1 METDSSTPAS
11 PKFNPHSHSP
21 DAVLRHFD
29 TQADGLNTGV
39 ATDRLLSHGHNRL
52 PAPPVVSPL
61 RRFLRQ
67 FNNLLIIVLILAAAI
82 TAALGHWLDTAVILA
97 VVIVNTALGFVQE
110 GKAEKAIASI
120 KNMLAPHASVLRD
133 GERHSIP
140 AEELV
145 PGDIVMLEAGDR
157 VPADLRLLRI
167 SALFAQEAVLT
178 GESVPVEKS
187 LREVAEDAALG
198 DRRCMSFSGTLITSG
213 QGSGIVVATGLQT
226 ELGRIS
232 HMLTNV
238 EQLATPLLQQIAV
251 FSRWLTAFIL
261 TMAGAILG
269 FGYYVRGMPFDELF
283 VVVVGLSVAA
293 IPEGLPAVLT
303 VTLAIGVQA
312 MARRNAIVRR
322 LPAIETLGSVSVICS
337 DKTGTLTRNEMMVAT
352 VARPG
357 KVLTLSGEGYAPEGV
372 FESDSGV
379 HGHETDPAL
388 MTLARAAVL
397 CNDAALRLQDGHWTV
412 HGDPMEGALL
422 SFAQK
427 AGLQADDENS
437 KFPRLDLIPFDARHR
452 FMATLNRVDDDSL
465 VFVKGAPEQVVSM
478 CSQQSSVGG
487 ETTAFDSGHWQQ
499 LAEQIAEQGQRV
511 LALAMK
517 VLPAGQDAIH
527 HEDVESG
534 LVMLGLVGLID
545 PPRAEA
551 ITAIAEC
558 HEAGIEVKMITGDHA
573 GTAAA
578 IGRQIGLRLADKVLT
593 GAEIDK
599 LDDAALSAAILQTD
613 IFARTSPEHKLRLVT
628 ALQAHGK
635 VVAMTGDGVN
645 DAPALKRADAGIA
658 MGRKGSEA
666 AREASELVLADDNF
680 ASIVAAIR
688 AGRTVYD
695 NLRKV
700 ISFLLPING
709 GESLS
714 LIIAILFALTL
725 PITAAQILWVNMVSS
740 VALALA
746 LAFEPTEAGVMK
758 RPPRKAGESI
768 LSGQIIWRIV
778 FVSLIFTAG
787 VFGQFELAQSQ
798 GLELE
803 VARTMAVNTLVV
815 MEIFYLF
822 SVRYAYGSSL
832 TLKGALGTPA
842 VLWSISAV
850 TAFQLLFTY
859 TPWMNLAFG
868 STPLGVAQGVQ
879 VLVFGVLVLLLIE
892 LEKWLRRVVLHID

>member
-1 METDSSTPAS
+1 MEARNNRAPS
-11 PKFNPHSHSP
+11 PDFLPHTLGP

-29 TQADGLNTGV
+29 VGAEGLGKDT
-39 ATDRLLSHGHNRL
+39 AAERLLEVGHNRL
-52 PAPPVVSPL
+52 PVAHSVGPV

-67 FNNLLIIVLILAAAI
+67 FNNLLIIVLIVASAI
-82 TAALGHWLDTAVILA
+82 TALLGHWLDTVVILA
-97 VVIVNTALGFVQE
+97 VVMVNTVLGFIQE
-110 GKAEKAIASI
+110 GKAEKAIAAI
-120 KNMLAPHASVLRD
+120 KDMLAPHAAVIRD
-133 GERHSIP
+133 GERHNIP
-140 AEELV
+140 ADQLV
-145 PGDIVMLEAGDR
+145 PGDIVLLEAGDR
-157 VPADLRLLRI
+157 VPADLRWLKLN
-167 SALFAQEAVLT
+167 ALSTQEAALT
-178 GESVPVEKS
+178 GESLPVEKQ
-187 LREVAEDAALG
+187 LQPVAAEAALG
-198 DRRCMSFSGTLITSG
+198 DRTCLAFSGTLITSG
-213 QGSGIVVATGLQT
+213 QGSGVVVATGSST

-232 HMLTNV
+232 HMIRDV
-238 EQLATPLLQQIAV
+238 EQLTTPLLKQISV
-251 FSRWLTAFIL
+251 FSKWLTGFIL
-261 TMAGAILG
+261 SMAAAILAY
-269 FGYYVRGMPFDELF
+269 GYFLRGMPFDELF

-337 DKTGTLTRNEMMVAT
+337 DKTGTLTRNEMMVST
-352 VARPG
+352 VALSDSE
-357 KVLTLSGEGYAPEGV
+357 LTVAGEGYAPEG
-372 FESDSGV
+372 EISMDGKRLQA
-379 HGHETDPAL
+379 GHEPRL
-388 MTLARAAVL
+388 QLLARAALL
-397 CNDAALRLQDGHWTV
+397 CNDAVLKQVGETWV
-412 HGDPMEGALL
+412 VQGDPMEGALL
-422 SFAQK
+422 SFAHK
-427 AGLQADDENS
+427 TGLE
-437 KFPRLDLIPFDARHR
+437 PRAESVNNPRVDLIPFDARHR
-452 FMATLNRVDDDSL
+452 FMATLHHQGNESL
-465 VFVKGAPEQVVSM
+465 VFLKGAPERVLAMCDKQV
-478 CSQQSSVGG
+478 SVAGT
-487 ETTAFDSGHWQQ
+487 EPLDAAYWQNM
-499 LAEQIAEQGQRV
+499 ADQIASQGQRV
-511 LALAMK
+511 LAFAMK
-517 VLPAGQDAIH
+517 RLSAGRETVSHDDVDA
-527 HEDVESG
+527 G
-534 LVMLGLVGLID
+534 LVLIGLTGLID

-551 ITAIAEC
+551 ITAVAEC
-558 HEAGIEVKMITGDHA
+558 YEAGIDVKMITGDHA

-578 IGRQIGLRLADKVLT
+578 IGRQIGLRHSERVLT
-593 GAEIDK
+593 GADIERM
-599 LDDAALSAAILQTD
+599 DDAELARAVLETD

-628 ALQAHGK
+628 ALQSDGK

-658 MGRKGSEA
+658 MGKKGSEA

-680 ASIVAAIR
+680 ASIAAAIR

-746 LAFEPTEAGVMK
+746 LAFEPTEDGVMK
-758 RPPRKAGESI
+758 RPPRKSNEPI

-778 FVSLIFTAG
+778 FVSLIFTVG

-822 SVRYAYGSSL
+822 SVRYTYGSSL
-832 TLKGALGTPA
+832 TFKGALGTPA

-850 TAFQLLFTY
+850 TAFQLMFTY

-868 STPLGVAQGVQ
+868 SSPLGIAQGVQ
-879 VLVFGVLVLLLIE
+879 VLMFGVVVLMLIE
-892 LEKWLRRVVLHID
+892 LEKWVRRAVLHID